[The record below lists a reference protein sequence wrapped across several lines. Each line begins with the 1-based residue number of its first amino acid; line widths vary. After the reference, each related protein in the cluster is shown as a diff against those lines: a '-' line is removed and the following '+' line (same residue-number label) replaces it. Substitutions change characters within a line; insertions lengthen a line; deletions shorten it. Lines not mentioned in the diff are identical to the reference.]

1 MAGTNGIP
9 SIIRTMLSK
18 PPILLGED
26 PAEYKELVD
35 LVRKEVRPQQLQ
47 EWILMMDIVEAEW
60 ELLRLRG
67 LKVGMLHAA
76 IPRALHSQLSLDVG
90 FLPAV
95 PKLDP
100 AVILKRSPPQASPLR
115 WPTV

>member
-1 MAGTNGIP
+1 MIRRIGKILKATGRLPMAGTNGIP

-26 PAEYKELVD
+26 PAEYKQLVD

-76 IPRALHSQLSLDVG
+76 IPRSV
-90 FLPAV
+90 
-95 PKLDP
+95 
-100 AVILKRSPPQASPLR
+100 RSSH
-115 WPTV
+115 WT